1 MTTLEMIALKETKEY
16 IENTNI
22 CLECKHHDDLMC
34 RSCELTDALK
44 LLWELILSLSKD
56 NMFEK
61 YRELKNRAN
70 LAGIK
75 SSGALT
81 QYLHMVQFLDK
92 ETNNYERHRVEMLK
106 WLDNIERTVI
116 AEIKEA
122 EERE

>member
-1 MTTLEMIALKETKEY
+1 MMTLELEEAKEFLK
-16 IENTNI
+16 NTNI
-22 CLECKHHDDLMC
+22 CLKCKNYDNLMC

-75 SSGALT
+75 SSGILT

-106 WLDNIERTVI
+106 WLDNIERAVI